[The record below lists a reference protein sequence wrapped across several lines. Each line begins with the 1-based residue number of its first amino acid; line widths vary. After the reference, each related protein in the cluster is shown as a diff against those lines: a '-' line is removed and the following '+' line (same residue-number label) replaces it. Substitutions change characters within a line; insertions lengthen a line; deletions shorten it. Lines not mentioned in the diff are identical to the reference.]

1 MTRTYT
7 KITENLQTIEDIMI
21 HFPVECSKHFMEI
34 IHMLEEEFFAK
45 EQIDKEIKEAHKMI
59 KQLELSS
66 KKNDDEIAE
75 LHKSDLIK
83 KVQDINIMRINSCRY
98 CIK

>member
-45 EQIDKEIKEAHKMI
+45 EQIDKEEREKYGK
-59 KQLELSS
+59 
-66 KKNDDEIAE
+66 
-75 LHKSDLIK
+75 
-83 KVQDINIMRINSCRY
+83 
-98 CIK
+98 